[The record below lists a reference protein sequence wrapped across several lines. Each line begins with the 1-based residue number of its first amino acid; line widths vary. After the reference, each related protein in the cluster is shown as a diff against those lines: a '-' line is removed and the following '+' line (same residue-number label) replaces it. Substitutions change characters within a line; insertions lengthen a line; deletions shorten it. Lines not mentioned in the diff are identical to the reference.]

1 MAMQN
6 PYQTYQQ
13 NSITTAS
20 PQELTFML
28 YNGCLKFIKLAKK
41 AMEENDVQAKH
52 SNILKAQAI
61 VQELNVTLNMDI
73 ELSQN
78 MRQLYDYML
87 NRLVEANIKNDAAI
101 LEEVESYVV
110 EFRDVW
116 KEVMK
121 AGKK

>member
-87 NRLVEANIKNDAAI
+87 NRLVEANIKNDAVI